1 MSKAASGKNALV
13 SEVVS
18 LSMRI
23 ARKYLAPYSHR
34 NSPKKFTQE
43 QLITCLILKAYLNK
57 TYRDIVDLL
66 EVTDELRKRMGL
78 TQVPHY
84 STLKKFADRSD
95 TLHIV
100 DCMLLEIVRE
110 FDMESEEAAIDSTGL
125 ETTSASAH
133 YKTRSGMQRKKY
145 IKVSVCVMTATL
157 LPSSLHLSW
166 GPGNDKSEAGS
177 VLAKASNVNRPQRLL
192 ADAGYDAEWVHEFCR
207 EQWQTESI
215 IKPAVHRAD
224 GKMNGKY
231 RSQMTEETL
240 QEKNYGRRWLVE
252 SFMSGLKR
260 TTNSALRSQTEHGL
274 IIGAAM
280 NIPAY
285 ALRH

>member
-1 MSKAASGKNALV
+1 MSKASRKNALV
-13 SEVVS
+13 AEVVS

-23 ARKYLAPYSHR
+23 ARKYVAPYSHR

-260 TTNSALRSQTEHGL
+260 K
-274 IIGAAM
+274 IGRA
-280 NIPAY
+280 
-285 ALRH
+285 HV

>member
-1 MSKAASGKNALV
+1 MVA
-13 SEVVS
+13 EVVS

-260 TTNSALRSQTEHGL
+260 TTNSALRSRTEHGL
-274 IIGAAM
+274 FIEAAM
-280 NIPAY
+280 NVLAY
-285 ALRH
+285 ALRR

>member
-1 MSKAASGKNALV
+1 MSKASRKNALV
-13 SEVVS
+13 AEVVS

-23 ARKYLAPYSHR
+23 ARKYVAPYSHR

-177 VLAKASNVNRPQRLL
+177 VLAKASNVNRPQRLP

-260 TTNSALRSQTEHGL
+260 TTNSALRSRTEHGL
-274 IIGAAM
+274 FIEAAM
-280 NIPAY
+280 NVLAY
-285 ALRH
+285 ALRR

>member
-1 MSKAASGKNALV
+1 MVA
-13 SEVVS
+13 EVVS

-23 ARKYLAPYSHR
+23 ARKYVAPYSHR

-260 TTNSALRSQTEHGL
+260 TTNSALRSRTEHGQF
-274 IIGAAM
+274 IEAAM
-280 NIPAY
+280 NVLAY
-285 ALRH
+285 ALRR

>member
-1 MSKAASGKNALV
+1 MSKASRKNALV
-13 SEVVS
+13 AEVVS

-23 ARKYLAPYSHR
+23 ARKYVAPYSHR

-43 QLITCLILKAYLNK
+43 QLITCLILRAYLNK

-260 TTNSALRSQTEHGL
+260 TTNSALRSRTEHGL
-274 IIGAAM
+274 FIEAAM
-280 NIPAY
+280 NVLAY
-285 ALRH
+285 ALRR

>member
-1 MSKAASGKNALV
+1 MSKASRKNALV
-13 SEVVS
+13 AEVVS

-23 ARKYLAPYSHR
+23 ARKYVAPYSHR
-34 NSPKKFTQE
+34 NSPKKVTQE

-260 TTNSALRSQTEHGL
+260 TTNSALRSRTEHGL
-274 IIGAAM
+274 FIEAAM
-280 NIPAY
+280 NVLAY
-285 ALRH
+285 ALRR

>member
-1 MSKAASGKNALV
+1 MSKASRKNALV
-13 SEVVS
+13 AEVVS

-23 ARKYLAPYSHR
+23 ARKYVAPYSHR

-260 TTNSALRSQTEHGL
+260 TTNSALRSRTEHGL
-274 IIGAAM
+274 FIEAAM
-280 NIPAY
+280 NVLAY
-285 ALRH
+285 ALRR

>member
-1 MSKAASGKNALV
+1 MSKASGKNALV
-13 SEVVS
+13 AEVVS

-260 TTNSALRSQTEHGL
+260 TTNSALRSRTEHGL
-274 IIGAAM
+274 FIEAAM
-280 NIPAY
+280 NVLAY
-285 ALRH
+285 ALRR

>member
-1 MSKAASGKNALV
+1 MSKASRKNALV
-13 SEVVS
+13 AEVVS

-260 TTNSALRSQTEHGL
+260 TTNSALRSRTEHGL
-274 IIGAAM
+274 FIEAAM
-280 NIPAY
+280 NVLAY
-285 ALRH
+285 ALRR

>member
-1 MSKAASGKNALV
+1 MVA
-13 SEVVS
+13 EVVS

-23 ARKYLAPYSHR
+23 ARKYVAPYSHR

-260 TTNSALRSQTEHGL
+260 TTNSALRSRTEHGL
-274 IIGAAM
+274 FIEAAM
-280 NIPAY
+280 NVLAY
-285 ALRH
+285 ALRR